1 VAEAEDLEAE
11 GLVVG
16 GPEAL
21 ELGPPDPGQGA
32 EGQEAAD
39 QGAADRG
46 AEAPLVVEPRDGEH
60 EGRGC
65 QVFWN
70 PVVDDPGVP
79 RQSDRRLGGKPIAWQ
94 RIPKEENSQDHA
106 TSHGRRHHHPRCEGL
121 DVS

>member
-39 QGAADRG
+39 QGA
-46 AEAPLVVEPRDGEH
+46 EAPLVVEPRDGEH

-65 QVFWN
+65 QVF
-70 PVVDDPGVP
+70 
-79 RQSDRRLGGKPIAWQ
+79 
-94 RIPKEENSQDHA
+94 
-106 TSHGRRHHHPRCEGL
+106 
-121 DVS
+121 